1 MDVLIPLL
9 IIGLSVFGAVAWAAL
24 HESRDGFERTH
35 R

>member
-9 IIGLSVFGAVAWAAL
+9 IIGLSVFGAVAWTAR

>member
-9 IIGLSVFGAVAWAAL
+9 IVGLSGFGAVAWTAG
-24 HESRDGFERTH
+24 HESRDGFERAN